1 MQEDVEEIGINLAG
15 DRRIMDGQS
24 RDFPTA
30 LKRPWQDM
38 QLSFPVANAHNKEK
52 GTGKILKI
60 KAI

>member
-38 QLSFPVANAHNKEK
+38 
-52 GTGKILKI
+52 
-60 KAI
+60 